1 MRSYVWTT
9 RVFTIAVF
17 DDCGGEFS
25 GQGGEIVS
33 PGYPD
38 IYPNNSVCVW
48 TVTGAEGDII
58 RVTFK
63 DFDLEDSQDCQLD
76 FLEVTSHTVIKEKSH
91 SYWYYVSEERRIR
104 PFY

>member
-1 MRSYVWTT
+1 M
-9 RVFTIAVF
+9 FTIAVF

-48 TVTGAEGDII
+48 TVTGAEGDVI
-58 RVTFK
+58 RVTFT
-63 DFDLEDSQDCQLD
+63 DFDLEDSQDCLLD

-91 SYWYYVSEERRIR
+91 SY
-104 PFY
+104 

>member
-1 MRSYVWTT
+1 M
-9 RVFTIAVF
+9 FTIAVF
-17 DDCGGEFS
+17 DDCGGELS

-58 RVTFK
+58 RVTFT

-76 FLEVTSHTVIKEKSH
+76 SLEVTNHTVMKEKKS
-91 SYWYYVSEERRIR
+91 IL
-104 PFY
+104 PIFCQ